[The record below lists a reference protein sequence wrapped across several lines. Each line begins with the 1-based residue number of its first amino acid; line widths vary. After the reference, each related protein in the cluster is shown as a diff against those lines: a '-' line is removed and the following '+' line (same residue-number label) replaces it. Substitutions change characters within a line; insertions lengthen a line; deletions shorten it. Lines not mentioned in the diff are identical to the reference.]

1 MVGLHFLTYKQPA
14 TRGAMKTSR
23 FEPLG
28 LAGDAVPLTEG
39 GELVVA
45 PRRTRA
51 ILAYALPLLAL
62 AAALVIQYVGGPEI
76 ELSVATEVV
85 VSVIAVVIL
94 LATVFIV
101 LHHAEALATELH
113 EPFGTLLLTIAVTVI
128 EVSIIVSVMLHG
140 TANPYLARE
149 AVFSVVMIVC
159 TGLVGTCLTLG
170 ALRNYEQDL
179 KQQGTSA
186 FLAVLLTLAVLIL
199 ILPNFTLTVGQGAFS
214 ALQLVFVATLSLLL
228 YCAFLF
234 MQMVRHRRYFI
245 DENAEHHKEMT
256 HVARSGWEIGLHAV
270 CLVAGLLAV
279 VFLAKRVA
287 AGVEDGLRA
296 LEIQQGDAIVGALI
310 AFLVLLPEALVA
322 VRAAMRNELQRALNV
337 ALGSALATIGLTIP
351 TVATISLLSGTQLI
365 LGLGGG
371 DMVLLAMTLTLCI
384 ISFGTGR
391 TTVLTGIVHLVVF
404 VAYVL
409 LIAIP

>member
-1 MVGLHFLTYKQPA
+1 
-14 TRGAMKTSR
+14 MKTKR

-28 LAGDAVPLTEG
+28 LAGDVSPLAGHDVTPSG
-39 GELVVA
+39 HGKS
-45 PRRTRA
+45 RA
-51 ILAYALPLLAL
+51 AFSFILPLVAL
-62 AAALVIQYVGGPEI
+62 AVALAIQFLADAPVAHTATGEIIVSLVAAG
-76 ELSVATEVV
+76 
-85 VSVIAVVIL
+85 L
-94 LATVFIV
+94 LLCTVFVV
-101 LHHAEALATELH
+101 LHHAEALAVELR

-128 EVSIIVSVMLHG
+128 EVSIITSVMLHG
-140 TANPYLARE
+140 DPNPYLARE

-159 TGLVGTCLTLG
+159 TGLVGICLTLG

-199 ILPNFTLTVGQGAFS
+199 ILPDFTMTASPGRFS
-214 ALQLVFVATLSLLL
+214 ALQLAFVSLLSLLL
-228 YCAFLF
+228 YGAFLF

-245 DENAEHHKEMT
+245 DEHAEQHKET
-256 HVARSGWEIGLHAV
+256 AHPSRSSWEIVLHAV

-279 VFLAKRVA
+279 VILAKRVA
-287 AGVEDGLRA
+287 AGVDDGLKA
-296 LEIQQGDAIVGALI
+296 LQIQQGDAIVGALI

-322 VRAAMRNELQRALNV
+322 IRAALRNELQRALNV

-351 TVATISLLSGTQLI
+351 TVAALSLLTGTELI

-371 DMVLLAMTLTLCI
+371 DMVLLATTLTLCI

-404 VAYVL
+404 VAYLL
-409 LIAIP
+409 LIAVP

>member
-1 MVGLHFLTYKQPA
+1 
-14 TRGAMKTSR
+14 MKTNK
-23 FEPLG
+23 FEKLG
-28 LAGDAVPLTEG
+28 LAGDAVPIPGEG
-39 GELVVA
+39 AVNAPHGKGRAFVAYGLPVV
-45 PRRTRA
+45 
-51 ILAYALPLLAL
+51 AL
-62 AAALVIQYVGGPEI
+62 AAAVIIQLSSSADIVHDGVGE
-76 ELSVATEVV
+76 
-85 VSVIAVVIL
+85 VIL
-94 LATVFIV
+94 SLVAAAFLLGTVFVV
-101 LHHAEALATELH
+101 LHHAEALAVELR

-140 TANPYLARE
+140 ESNPYLARE

-199 ILPNFTLTVGQGAFS
+199 ILPNFTLTAEHGAFS
-214 ALQLVFVATLSLLL
+214 TLQLLFVAMLSLLL
-228 YCAFLF
+228 YSSFLF

-245 DENAEHHKEMT
+245 DDHAEQHKET
-256 HVARSGWEIGLHAV
+256 ARPSRSTLAITLHAI
-270 CLVAGLLAV
+270 CLLAGLLAV

-287 AGVEDGLRA
+287 AGVEDGLKA
-296 LEIQQGDAIVGALI
+296 FQIEQGDAIVGALI

-322 VRAAMRNELQRALNV
+322 IRAAMRNELQRALNV

-351 TVATISLLSGTQLI
+351 TVATISLLTGTELI

-371 DMVLLAMTLTLCI
+371 DMVLLAVTLTLCI

-391 TTVLTGIVHLVVF
+391 TTVLTGIVHLVIF
-404 VAYVL
+404 VAYLL

>member
-1 MVGLHFLTYKQPA
+1 
-14 TRGAMKTSR
+14 MKTKR
-23 FEPLG
+23 FEKLG
-28 LAGDAVPLTEG
+28 LAGEAVPITNEG
-39 GELVVA
+39 EIGTPHGKGRAFMAYVMPLV
-45 PRRTRA
+45 
-51 ILAYALPLLAL
+51 AL
-62 AAALVIQYVGGPEI
+62 AAAFLIQFSSDATIVHNGPGEIILSLV
-76 ELSVATEVV
+76 A
-85 VSVIAVVIL
+85 AAL
-94 LATVFIV
+94 LLGTVFIV
-101 LHHAEALATELH
+101 LHHAEALAVELR
-113 EPFGTLLLTIAVTVI
+113 EPLGTLLLTIAVTVI

-140 TANPYLARE
+140 EPNPFLARE

-199 ILPNFTLTVGQGAFS
+199 ILPDFTLTASPGSFS
-214 ALQLVFVATLSLLL
+214 KLQLVFVATLSLLL

-234 MQMVRHRRYFI
+234 MQMVRHRHYFI
-245 DENAEHHKEMT
+245 DDTAEHHKEST
-256 HVARSGWEIGLHAV
+256 HQSRSMLEITLHV
-270 CLVAGLLAV
+270 ICLVAGLLAV
-279 VFLAKRVA
+279 VILAKRVA
-287 AGVEDGLRA
+287 AGVEDGLKA

-322 VRAAMRNELQRALNV
+322 IRAAMRNELQRALNV

-351 TVATISLLSGTQLI
+351 SVAVISLLTGSELT

-371 DMVLLAMTLTLCI
+371 DMVLLAVTLTLCI

-391 TTVLTGIVHLVVF
+391 TTVLTGIVHLVIF
-404 VAYVL
+404 VAYLL

>member
-1 MVGLHFLTYKQPA
+1 
-14 TRGAMKTSR
+14 MKTKR
-23 FEPLG
+23 FEKLG
-28 LAGDAVPLTEG
+28 LAGETVRINQQ
-39 GELVVA
+39 GEIAAPHSKGRAFLVYVM
-45 PRRTRA
+45 PVV
-51 ILAYALPLLAL
+51 AL
-62 AAALVIQYVGGPEI
+62 AAALAIQLTSAATIEHDATSEI
-76 ELSVATEVV
+76 V
-85 VSVIAVVIL
+85 VSLIAAGL
-94 LATVFIV
+94 LLGTVFIV
-101 LHHAEALATELH
+101 LHHAEALAVELR

-128 EVSIIVSVMLHG
+128 EVSIIVSVMLH
-140 TANPYLARE
+140 ADPNPYLARE

-199 ILPNFTLTVGQGAFS
+199 ILPDFTLTATPGAFS
-214 ALQLVFVATLSLLL
+214 ALQLVFVSTLSLLL

-245 DENAEHHKEMT
+245 DDIAEHHKESA
-256 HVARSGWEIGLHAV
+256 HPSRSLLEIVLHAI
-270 CLVAGLLAV
+270 CLIAGLLAV
-279 VFLAKRVA
+279 VMLAKRVA
-287 AGVEDGLRA
+287 AGVEDGLKA
-296 LEIQQGDAIVGALI
+296 LQIEQGDAIVGALI

-322 VRAAMRNELQRALNV
+322 IRAAMRNELQRALNV

-351 TVATISLLSGTQLI
+351 TVATISLLTGTELI

-371 DMVLLAMTLTLCI
+371 DMVLLAVTLTLCI

-391 TTVLTGIVHLVVF
+391 TTVLTGMVHLVIF
-404 VAYVL
+404 VAYLL

>member
-1 MVGLHFLTYKQPA
+1 
-14 TRGAMKTSR
+14 MKTKR
-23 FEPLG
+23 FEKLG
-28 LAGDAVPLTEG
+28 LAGEAVPITSEG
-39 GELVVA
+39 EVGT
-45 PRRTRA
+45 PQTKGRA
-51 ILAYALPLLAL
+51 FLAYVMPLIAL
-62 AAALVIQYVGGPEI
+62 AVAFVIQLSSDSTIVHDGTGEI
-76 ELSVATEVV
+76 VI
-85 VSVIAVVIL
+85 SVISAVL
-94 LATVFIV
+94 LLGTVFIV
-101 LHHAEALATELH
+101 LHHAEALAVELR

-140 TANPYLARE
+140 EPNPYLARE

-199 ILPNFTLTVGQGAFS
+199 ILPDFTLTATPGTFS
-214 ALQLVFVATLSLLL
+214 TMQLVLVSTLSLLL

-245 DENAEHHKEMT
+245 DDIAEHHKET
-256 HVARSGWEIGLHAV
+256 AQPSRSTFEIALHAI
-270 CLVAGLLAV
+270 CLVAGLIAV
-279 VFLAKRVA
+279 VILAKRVA
-287 AGVEDGLRA
+287 AGVEDGLKA
-296 LEIQQGDAIVGALI
+296 LNIEQGDAIVGALI

-322 VRAAMRNELQRALNV
+322 IRAAMRNELQRALNV

-351 TVATISLLSGTQLI
+351 TVATISLLTGSELI
-365 LGLGGG
+365 LGLAGG
-371 DMVLLAMTLTLCI
+371 DMVLLAVTLTLCI

-404 VAYVL
+404 VAYLL

>member
-1 MVGLHFLTYKQPA
+1 
-14 TRGAMKTSR
+14 MKTNK
-23 FEPLG
+23 FEKLG
-28 LAGDAVPLTEG
+28 LAGEPVPITESGGIAVPHHKG
-39 GELVVA
+39 
-45 PRRTRA
+45 RA
-51 ILAYALPLLAL
+51 FLAYIMPLVAL
-62 AAALVIQYVGGPEI
+62 AAALAIQLTSAATI
-76 ELSVATEVV
+76 EHDAISEVV
-85 VSVIAVVIL
+85 ISLVAAAL
-94 LATVFIV
+94 LLGTVFIV
-101 LHHAEALATELH
+101 LHHAEALATELR
-113 EPFGTLLLTIAVTVI
+113 EPFGTLLLTIAVTII
-128 EVSIIVSVMLHG
+128 EVSIIVSIMLHG

-199 ILPNFTLTVGQGAFS
+199 ILPNFTLAAVPGAFS
-214 ALQLVFVATLSLLL
+214 ALQLVFVSSLSLLL

-245 DENAEHHKEMT
+245 DENAEHHRER
-256 HVARSGWEIGLHAV
+256 AQPDRSPLEIALHSI

-279 VFLAKRVA
+279 VILAKRVA
-287 AGVEDGLRA
+287 AGVEDGLKA
-296 LEIQQGDAIVGALI
+296 LQIEQGDAIVGALI

-322 VRAAMRNELQRALNV
+322 IRAAMRNELQRALNV

-351 TVATISLLSGTQLI
+351 TVATISLLTGTELI

-371 DMVLLAMTLTLCI
+371 DMVLLAMTLTLSI

-404 VAYVL
+404 VAYLL

>member
-1 MVGLHFLTYKQPA
+1 MRTN
-14 TRGAMKTSR
+14 R
-23 FEPLG
+23 FEKLG
-28 LAGDAVPLTEG
+28 LAGEAVRITQQ
-39 GELVVA
+39 GEIAA
-45 PRRTRA
+45 PHSKGRA
-51 ILAYALPLLAL
+51 FLAYVMPLVTL
-62 AAALVIQYVGGPEI
+62 AAAFVIQHLSGATIVHEGASEI
-76 ELSVATEVV
+76 
-85 VSVIAVVIL
+85 VISMIAAAL
-94 LATVFIV
+94 LLGTVFIV
-101 LHHAEALATELH
+101 LHHAEALAVELR
-113 EPFGTLLLTIAVTVI
+113 EPFGTLLLTIAVTII

-140 TANPYLARE
+140 DANPYLARE

-199 ILPNFTLTVGQGAFS
+199 ILPDFTLTANPGSFS
-214 ALQLVFVATLSLLL
+214 SLQLVFVSALSLLL
-228 YCAFLF
+228 YSAFLF

-245 DENAEHHKEMT
+245 DENAERHKEAVHPT
-256 HVARSGWEIGLHAV
+256 RSGLEIALHAT

-279 VFLAKRVA
+279 VMLAKRVA
-287 AGVEDGLRA
+287 AGVEDGLHV
-296 LEIQQGDAIVGALI
+296 LQVEQGDAIVGALI

-322 VRAAMRNELQRALNV
+322 IRAAMRNELQRALNV

-351 TVATISLLSGTQLI
+351 TVATISLLTGTELI
-365 LGLGGG
+365 LGLDGG
-371 DMVLLAMTLTLCI
+371 DMVLLAVTLTLCI

>member
-1 MVGLHFLTYKQPA
+1 
-14 TRGAMKTSR
+14 MKTKR

-28 LAGDAVPLTEG
+28 LAGDVSALAEPNVTPSG
-39 GELVVA
+39 HVKG
-45 PRRTRA
+45 RA
-51 ILAYALPLLAL
+51 AFGFILPLVAL
-62 AAALVIQYVGGPEI
+62 GLALVIQFAGDGPVTHTATGEI
-76 ELSVATEVV
+76 IISL
-85 VSVIAVVIL
+85 IAAAVL
-94 LATVFIV
+94 LGTVFIV
-101 LHHAEALATELH
+101 LHHAEALAVELR

-128 EVSIIVSVMLHG
+128 EVSIITSVMLHG
-140 TANPYLARE
+140 DPNPYLARE

-159 TGLVGTCLTLG
+159 TGLVGICLTLG

-199 ILPNFTLTVGQGAFS
+199 ILPDFTMTASPGRFS
-214 ALQLVFVATLSLLL
+214 ALQLVFVSLLSLLL
-228 YCAFLF
+228 YGAFLF

-245 DENAEHHKEMT
+245 DEHAEQNKESA
-256 HVARSGWEIGLHAV
+256 HPSRSSWEILLHAV

-279 VFLAKRVA
+279 VILAKRVA
-287 AGVEDGLRA
+287 AGVDDGLKA
-296 LEIQQGDAIVGALI
+296 LQIQQGDAIVGALI

-322 VRAAMRNELQRALNV
+322 IRAALRNELQRALNV

-351 TVATISLLSGTQLI
+351 TVAALSLLTGTELI

-371 DMVLLAMTLTLCI
+371 DMVLLATTLTLCI

-404 VAYVL
+404 VAYLL
-409 LIAIP
+409 LIAVP